1 MELSTHKR
9 LLSVDIQRNN
19 IISIFEDMQNL
30 VCLQN
35 VVMQKIKRLPTYLKA
50 QYYSLLMALAF
61 WPIGSLK
68 HVLVYATNT
77 IPECQTATFS
87 LYRRVS
93 ITIVSLMHSS
103 GTARAGYVVVT
114 GS

>member
-50 QYYSLLMALAF
+50 QCYSLLMALAF

-87 LYRRVS
+87 LHRRVS

-103 GTARAGYVVVT
+103 GAARAGYVVVT
-114 GS
+114 GP